1 MPEGPTRPRLYCS
14 GKCRTRAWR
23 TRVAVLGE
31 IRRVRLR
38 PSPLPFV
45 PEHALDFEEEH
56 RVA

>member
-23 TRVAVLGE
+23 LRVAVLGE
-31 IRRVRLR
+31 IRRVRLVPRR
-38 PSPLPFV
+38 PPFV
-45 PEHALDFEEEH
+45 PEFALDFEEEH